1 MNKSIIK
8 LTLIALFVSLSTIA
22 VKAQKID
29 EKELKVNVDKIT
41 NSTDQLRKLQPV
53 TFNYDVNKYKH
64 LSLPSGN
71 QYGFIASNVE
81 SEFPHLVYEASKVYT
96 ASKNTSKV
104 AKYNEVNTES
114 LIPVLVAA
122 INEQQEQIDLL
133 KKELELLKAK
143 K

>member
-1 MNKSIIK
+1 M
-8 LTLIALFVSLSTIA
+8 A

-29 EKELKVNVDKIT
+29 ERELKVNVDKIS
-41 NSTDQLRKLQPV
+41 NSTDQLKKLQPV

-71 QYGFIASNVE
+71 QYGFIASNVQ
-81 SEFPHLVYEASKVYT
+81 SEFPNLVYEASKVYT
-96 ASKNTSKV
+96 ASKNNSKV
-104 AKYNEVNTES
+104 AKYTEVTTES

-122 INEQQEQIDLL
+122 INEQQEQINLL
-133 KKELELLKAK
+133 KKELEALKAK